1 VDVCYI
7 AGVMKGQMIAT
18 AIAAEFCAESKDV
31 DESGTS
37 DSELLPDPKSF
48 GDLDDH
54 HVITPHNLHEGQEG
68 EDFNYPEKV
77 LLLIRDF
84 TLG

>member
-1 VDVCYI
+1 
-7 AGVMKGQMIAT
+7 MKGQMIAT
-18 AIAAEFCAESKDV
+18 AIAAAFCGKSKDV
-31 DESGTS
+31 DESGS
-37 DSELLPDPKSF
+37 CDSELLPNSKGF
-48 GDLDDH
+48 GGLNDY
-54 HVITPHNLHEGQEG
+54 HVSIPHNLHEGQGG